1 MKQPIN
7 VVRGAWCVFR
17 VEYSFHSR
25 TTHHALR
32 HTHHAP
38 GLTLGLL
45 LWLAVACQPIAANPN
60 ELRVTGVI
68 EGTQAEV
75 VAEVSARVV
84 NIAVNEGDRVSAGD
98 PIVTLDDAA
107 FAVQVKQAAAAVS
120 AARANL
126 AQVEAGTRREAID
139 AAQAAVRQAQAERD
153 GARLTISNTLGMR
166 DNPQELTAQIDAAR
180 AGVKLAE
187 QTVGVMQTR
196 LAEARY
202 WREFYDDDTDRRETL
217 DKQIALAQKNL
228 EAAQA
233 RQVGA
238 QAQVAALEA
247 MRSDPVALQTQVN
260 AARTTYSLTLA
271 GVGVAEAKLTELKAG
286 ASKEEVALAEAQ
298 LHQAQAQ
305 LKLAQAYQSRATL
318 AAPLTGLVAQRS
330 VKVGEVV
337 QPGGAL
343 LSIVNLDVVDM
354 TVYVPQS
361 DLPRVRVGDAVSVLV
376 DAYPNDPFSG
386 EIKAIAQQAQFTA
399 RDTQNK
405 DDRANIVF
413 AVKLRLT
420 NAEGRLKAGM
430 TADAVFNL
438 R

>member
-1 MKQPIN
+1 MMI
-7 VVRGAWCVFR
+7 
-17 VEYSFHSR
+17 E
-25 TTHHALR
+25 LR
-32 HTHHAP
+32 DVTWVDEKHGTRITHHAP
-38 GLTLGLL
+38 RITLPASRILHLASCIPLGLL
-45 LWLAVACQPIAANPN
+45 LWVAVACQPIAANPN
-60 ELRVTGVI
+60 ELRVTGAI
-68 EGTQAEV
+68 EGSQVEV

-84 NIAVNEGDRVSAGD
+84 SIAADEGERVSAGD

-107 FAVQVKQAAAAVS
+107 FAVQVKQAEAAVS
-120 AARANL
+120 AAQANL
-126 AQVEAGTRREAID
+126 AQVEAGARQEAID

-153 GARLTISNTLGMR
+153 GARLTISNTQTLR
-166 DNPQELTAQIDAAR
+166 DNPQELKAQIDAAR

-187 QTVGVMQTR
+187 QNAGVMQTR

-202 WREFYDDDTDRRETL
+202 WREFYDDKERRETL
-217 DKQIALAQKNL
+217 DRQIAIAQKNL

-247 MRSDPVALQTQVN
+247 MRSDPVALQAQVN

-271 GVGVAEAKLTELKAG
+271 SVGVAEAKLAELRAG
-286 ASKEEVALAEAQ
+286 AMMEDVALAEAQ

-305 LKLAQAYQSRATL
+305 LKLAQAYQSRATI

-330 VKVGEVV
+330 AKVGEVV

-343 LSIVNLDVVDM
+343 LSIVNLDVVNM

-361 DLPRVRVGDAVSVLV
+361 DLPRVRVGDTVSVFV
-376 DAYPNDPFSG
+376 DAYPNEAFTG
-386 EIKAIAQQAQFTA
+386 EIKSIAQQAQFTA
-399 RDTQNK
+399 RDTQNQ

-413 AVKLRLT
+413 AVKLRLA
-420 NAEGRLKAGM
+420 NADGRLKAGM
-430 TADAVFNL
+430 TADAVFKL
-438 R
+438 Q